1 MRPYKGRKITKK
13 LIFAICKKKDYEPR
27 FEPDTIGVNSQDA
40 YPLDYACY
48 VDIGL
53 NFK

>member
-1 MRPYKGRKITKK
+1 MFIETIDQKER
-13 LIFAICKKKDYEPR
+13 LWAKKKDYEPG
-27 FEPDTIGVNSQDA
+27 FELDTISVNSQDA